1 MFIFEYTA
9 RDDATG
15 NKVQSTV
22 KADSE
27 RSAAKLI
34 LKEGLSPIE
43 IKMQG
48 GDKSA
53 VGGFRNRIRTKD
65 RVLFSR
71 QLSTLVGA
79 GLPLVQSLRTVQ
91 EQTDSKT
98 LQTVIS
104 QIITDVEAGKPLN
117 KALSFHPKVFN
128 QVYLSLVAAGESS
141 GTLDKALERLA
152 EQLEKDAE
160 IASKVK
166 GAMIYPGIVLVV
178 IFGVVIFML
187 TTVLPQVEL
196 LYKDLNRELPFLT
209 SAMLFVSKLLIK
221 YWYGA
226 ILLLGGG
233 GYFGFRYLKS
243 SSGRQIADAF
253 KMRVPIFGRLFM
265 KMYMARF
272 TRTGGTLMQTGVP
285 MLEMMRITGDSV
297 NNVHIKRSTEKAAD
311 KVKTGKALSD
321 CLTGDQ
327 NFLPL
332 VPQMIRIGEQS
343 GSLDAMMLKT
353 SDYYET
359 ELDRE
364 IKSIT
369 TTIEPILMVFL
380 AIVAGLMVGA
390 ILMPVYGLVG
400 ESLAL

>member
-1 MFIFEYTA
+1 MFVYEYIA
-9 RDDATG
+9 RDDSG
-15 NKVQSTV
+15 KKVQSTV

-27 RSAAKLI
+27 QAAAKLI
-34 LKEGLSPIE
+34 TKEGLSPVS

-48 GDKSA
+48 GDKSK
-53 VGGFRNRIRTKD
+53 VGSFKNRISTKD
-65 RVLFSR
+65 RVLFAR

-91 EQTDSKT
+91 EQTGSKT
-98 LQTVIS
+98 LQAIVGE
-104 QIITDVEAGKPLN
+104 IITDVEAGQSLN
-117 KALSFHPKVFN
+117 KALGHHDKVFN
-128 QVYLSLVAAGESS
+128 QVFVSLVAAGESS

-160 IASKVK
+160 IAGKVK
-166 GAMIYPGIVLVV
+166 GAMIYPAIVLFV
-178 IFGVVIFML
+178 IFGVVVFML

-196 LYKDLNRELPFLT
+196 LYKDLNKELPFIT
-209 SAMLFVSKLLIK
+209 SAMLFVSKLLIN
-221 YWYGA
+221 YWYI
-226 ILLLGGG
+226 ILFVLFVGG
-233 GYFGFRYLKS
+233 FFLVRYMKS
-243 SSGRQIADAF
+243 SSGKEIGDAL
-253 KMRVPIFGRLFM
+253 KMHMPIFGKLYM
-265 KMYMARF
+265 KMYMTRF
-272 TRTGGTLMQTGVP
+272 TRTGGTLMQSGVP

-297 NNVHIKRSTEKAAD
+297 NNVHIKRATNRAAD

-321 CLTGDQ
+321 TLTDDT

-343 GSLDAMMLKT
+343 GSLDAMMIKT
-353 SDYYET
+353 ALYYEG

-364 IKSIT
+364 IKGIT

-380 AIVAGLMVGA
+380 ALIAGLMVGA

-400 ESLAL
+400 ESIAL

>member
-1 MFIFEYTA
+1 MFVYEYTA
-9 RDDATG
+9 RDDSSG
-15 NKVQSTV
+15 KKIQSTV

-27 RSAAKLI
+27 QAAAKLI
-34 LKEGLSPIE
+34 IKEGLSPID
-43 IKMQG
+43 IKVQG
-48 GDKSA
+48 EGNGALGSFKNHVS
-53 VGGFRNRIRTKD
+53 TKD

-79 GLPLVQSLRTVQ
+79 GLPLIQSLRTVQ
-91 EQTDSKT
+91 EQTDSKA
-98 LQTVIS
+98 LQSVIS
-104 QIITDVEAGKPLN
+104 QVIADVEAGQALN
-117 KALSFHPKVFN
+117 KALSHHPKVFN
-128 QVYLSLVAAGESS
+128 QVYVSLVASGESS

-160 IASKVK
+160 ISGKVK
-166 GAMIYPGIVLVV
+166 GAMIYPAIVLFV

-196 LYKDLNRELPFLT
+196 LYKDLNRELPWLT
-209 SAMLFVSKLLIK
+209 SSMLFVSKLLLN
-221 YWYGA
+221 YWYVM
-226 ILLLGGG
+226 ILALGGG
-233 GYFGFRYLKS
+233 VYFLVRYFKT
-243 SSGRQIADAF
+243 SSGKEISDGF
-253 KMRVPIFGRLFM
+253 KMNVPVFGKLFM

-297 NNVHIKRSTEKAAD
+297 NNVHIKRATDRAAE
-311 KVKTGKALSD
+311 KVKTGKALSET
-321 CLTGDQ
+321 LSGDP

-353 SDYYET
+353 ALYYEG

-364 IKSIT
+364 IKAIT

-380 AIVAGLMVGA
+380 AVVAGLMVGA

-400 ESLAL
+400 ESIAL